1 MQRVELA
8 RLGRLAVHDGQI
20 ALLHAPGLEFRLEAA
35 QRRLRLGD
43 HQAAGGFLVEPVN
56 DPRTQLSS
64 DAGEPADL
72 MEQAV
77 HHGA

>member
-1 MQRVELA
+1 MLEQQPQMSQ
-8 RLGRLAVHDGQI
+8 GLAV
-20 ALLHAPGLEFRLEAA
+20 APE
-35 QRRLRLGD
+35 